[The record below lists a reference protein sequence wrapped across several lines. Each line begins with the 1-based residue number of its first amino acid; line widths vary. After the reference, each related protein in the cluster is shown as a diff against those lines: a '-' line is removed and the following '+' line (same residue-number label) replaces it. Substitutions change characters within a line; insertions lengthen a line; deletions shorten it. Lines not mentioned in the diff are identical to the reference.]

1 MLEIM
6 LRTSIA
12 IELVRIISFNGKCPL
27 RFNVLEP

>member
-12 IELVRIISFNGKCPL
+12 IELVRKLSFDGKCPT